1 MKGAIAIG
9 FCLVLILDWSCDVFG
24 GPLYGPPPNG
34 SVPSGSVP
42 GGGYDLPEAPDGA
55 VPTLGG
61 PGFNGKNLSPGSDSS
76 NSGGPAGQPVQ
87 PNLPGQTL
95 GTPQT
100 PTNGTAPGQ
109 TQPVSSAPTFMN
121 GAMPNTSNPFLP
133 NNVSPGLL
141 SGPLENAYLQNGVP
155 QLAAP
160 LMSAVYRP
168 FGLTYFQ
175 PSPFQVTPQGM
186 VSLTGTFEVDTNI
199 NFSPNS
205 PQVGSLYTIMPSV
218 YYSTFDD
225 YGYLSFL
232 ATASY
237 VQYNTGN
244 TPSYIDETGGVSA
257 GTYLGPR
264 LFVGVQDLVTN
275 GSTPQMNGTPLG
287 FFNGINPY
295 YYNMANAEIGVA
307 LTPKITFV
315 QAASDM
321 YFDDSG
327 YGAGIMNIQS
337 LMSTLNFQDKTTFL
351 SSSYIYQQGLF
362 SEFPGFISN
371 GVTGTAMRKLTPSTS
386 IGVGGSASYYFY
398 QGSPTLNFLMDS
410 YYALLTHQLSRST
423 SVSLE
428 GGWNV
433 VSFYGGQTFQAPL
446 VDFNL
451 SYSGP
456 RLGLGLNAG
465 KFMEN
470 MNSYGIEMG
479 PEDVEMA
486 LGYLTYRLGAKT
498 SLFSSAGY
506 TYYHFL
512 NAYNYSNSFFQTLQP
527 NVSYSGSYFIQSD
540 GFFYKPYTWLITS
553 LNYNLI
559 DFATNIPNET
569 VIDNQFIAMITF
581 MLPFK

>member
-1 MKGAIAIG
+1 
-9 FCLVLILDWSCDVFG
+9 
-24 GPLYGPPPNG
+24 
-34 SVPSGSVP
+34 
-42 GGGYDLPEAPDGA
+42 
-55 VPTLGG
+55 
-61 PGFNGKNLSPGSDSS
+61 
-76 NSGGPAGQPVQ
+76 
-87 PNLPGQTL
+87 
-95 GTPQT
+95 
-100 PTNGTAPGQ
+100 
-109 TQPVSSAPTFMN
+109 MN
-121 GAMPNTSNPFLP
+121 GATPNTSNPFLP

-141 SGPLENAYLQNGVP
+141 SGSLESAYLQNGVP

-168 FGLTYFQ
+168 FGLTFFQ
-175 PSPFQVTPQGM
+175 PDPFQVTPQGM
-186 VSLTGTFEVDTNI
+186 VSLSGTAEADTNV

-205 PQVGSLYTIMPSV
+205 PQMGALYTITPAV
-218 YYSTFDD
+218 YYSNFDD
-225 YGYLSFL
+225 YGYLSFM
-232 ATASY
+232 ASASY
-237 VQYNTGN
+237 YQYISGN
-244 TPSYIDETGGVSA
+244 IPSYLNETGGVSA
-257 GTYLGPR
+257 GTYLGTR
-264 LFVGVQDLVTN
+264 LFVGAQDFISN

-295 YYNMANAEIGVA
+295 YDNMADAEIGVA

-315 QAASDM
+315 QGASDL

-327 YGAGIMNIQS
+327 YGAGIMNMQS
-337 LMSTLNFQDKTTFL
+337 IMDTLNYQDKANFL
-351 SSSYIYQQGLF
+351 SASYNYQQGFFSLF
-362 SEFPGFISN
+362 PSFISN
-371 GVTGTAMRKLTPSTS
+371 GVMGTAMRKINPTTS
-386 IGVGGSASYYFY
+386 LGGGGNAAYYFY
-398 QGSPTLNFLMDS
+398 QGSPTFNFDMLS
-410 YYALLTHQLSRST
+410 YYGLLSHTLTRQL

-465 KFMEN
+465 KYMEN
-470 MNSYGIEMG
+470 INSYGIEMG
-479 PEDVEMA
+479 PEDTESA

-512 NAYNYSNSFFQTLQP
+512 NAYNYSNSFFQTLQS

-540 GFFYKPYTWLITS
+540 GFFYKPYPWLMTS

-559 DFATNIPNET
+559 NFSTNIPNET
-569 VIDNQFIAMITF
+569 VIDNQFIAMITL